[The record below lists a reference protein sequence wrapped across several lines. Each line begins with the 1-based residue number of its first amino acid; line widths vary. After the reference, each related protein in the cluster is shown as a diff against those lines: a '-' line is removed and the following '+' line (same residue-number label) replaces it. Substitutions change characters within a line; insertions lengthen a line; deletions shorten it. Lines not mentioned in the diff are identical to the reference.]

1 MRFSGKKGVRIEKGD
16 KQKVGKNGKDLV
28 LQLFIY
34 LFIFV
39 VLGFELMAFNLS
51 YSTSPIFVMGFF
63 KIGSCKLFMWA
74 GFEPRSS

>member
-39 VLGFELMAFNLS
+39 VLG
-51 YSTSPIFVMGFF
+51 TSPIFVMGFF